1 MYTDM
6 TVSQLRSEARNM
18 TTPPASG
25 VEISGANKHQLL
37 AWLAG
42 TTPTTPTTPTTTI
55 IDTPDTIK
63 SVRIYEPTQPAV
75 NFNGQANDYLA
86 NLQSA
91 LQPLLSN
98 IETKPA
104 IDESRIIELI
114 KENMP
119 NAQEIVI
126 KPVNM
131 KEVNV
136 GIAHIEFP
144 ELVKNAVARIPVM
157 LVGPSGSG
165 KTHAAHQLAEGLGLN
180 YEVLSVG
187 PMTSKVDLVGYQDA
201 NGVYHDT
208 GFVRMYRDGGVIM
221 VDEID
226 AGNAGVLTQ
235 LNTATSNGSMSTPA
249 GMVQMHAD
257 CIIVAGANTYGNGAT
272 PEYVGRNKLDLATLK
287 RFYRLTWNYDESIE
301 ASIAGAESAEEIAIV
316 QQIQE
321 MRATAKRLELRVAIT
336 PRDSKYAVK
345 LLRAGMSKDRI
356 FQGLIFADLDASTI
370 TKIKG

>member
-301 ASIAGAESAEEIAIV
+301 ASIAGAESAEEVAIV

>member
-104 IDESRIIELI
+104 IDESRIVELI
-114 KENMP
+114 KEHQP
-119 NAQEIVI
+119 KSQEIVI

-301 ASIAGAESAEEIAIV
+301 ASIAGAESAEEVAIV

>member
-1 MYTDM
+1 
-6 TVSQLRSEARNM
+6 
-18 TTPPASG
+18 
-25 VEISGANKHQLL
+25 
-37 AWLAG
+37 
-42 TTPTTPTTPTTTI
+42 
-55 IDTPDTIK
+55 
-63 SVRIYEPTQPAV
+63 
-75 NFNGQANDYLA
+75 
-86 NLQSA
+86 
-91 LQPLLSN
+91 
-98 IETKPA
+98 
-104 IDESRIIELI
+104 
-114 KENMP
+114 MP
-119 NAQEIVI
+119 KAQEIVI

-165 KTHAAHQLAEGLGLN
+165 KTHAAHQLADGLGLN

-221 VDEID
+221 IDEID

-235 LNTATSNGSMSTPA
+235 LNTATSNGSMATPA
-249 GMVQMHAD
+249 GMIDMHSD
-257 CIIVAGANTYGNGAT
+257 CIIVAGANTYGTGAT

-287 RFYRLTWNYDESIE
+287 RFYRLEWNYDESIE
-301 ASIAGAESAEEIAIV
+301 ASIAGAESAEELAIV

-321 MRATAKRLELRVAIT
+321 MRTTAKRLELRVAIT